1 MTITLTGSNSFA
13 LQQRL
18 HQLMSDF
25 EKNHGGL
32 AIERLDGEEVTYDQV
47 LGAIESMPFLAS
59 KKLVIIHSLSGNK
72 PAAGQLE
79 KILDAASDTADIV
92 FVEPKPDKRSVF
104 YKTLKKRT
112 ELEEFNEP
120 DDRTLATWL
129 VAEAKRR
136 EAILSASDANY
147 LIQRVGLNQQLLE
160 NELLKLVA
168 YDPKITRQT
177 IDLLTEASPE
187 GTIFN
192 LLDAAFAGNKKRVLE
207 LYKAQ
212 RAQRV
217 EPQAILAMIVWQL
230 YPVTILQA
238 AGDRSIDEVARD
250 TKLNPFVLR
259 KSKTIA
265 DKLSREELSNLLN
278 VLTELDHRFKSEAI
292 DTDEAL
298 QYLLLTLAKN

>member
-1 MTITLTGSNSFA
+1 V
-13 LQQRL
+13 
-18 HQLMSDF
+18 
-25 EKNHGGL
+25 
-32 AIERLDGEEVTYDQV
+32 ERLDGEEVTSEQV

-59 KKLVIIHSLSGNK
+59 KKLVIIHSLSANK
-72 PAAGQLE
+72 SAAEQVE
-79 KILDAASDTADIV
+79 KLLDAASETVDV
-92 FVEPKPDKRSVF
+92 VLVEPKPDKRSLF

-120 DDRTLATWL
+120 DERALVHWL
-129 VAEAKRR
+129 VSEAK
-136 EAILSASDANY
+136 AKDATLSPNDANY
-147 LIQRVGLNQQLLE
+147 LVQRVGLSQQLLE
-160 NELLKLVA
+160 NELTKLVA
-168 YDPKITRQT
+168 YNPKITRQT

-217 EPQAILAMIVWQL
+217 EPQAILAMIIWQL
-230 YPVTILQA
+230 YPVTIVQA
-238 AGDRSIDEVARD
+238 AGDRSIDEIARD

-265 DKLSREELSNLLN
+265 DKLTRVELSDLLN
-278 VLTELDHRFKSEAI
+278 VLTDLDHRFKSEPI
-292 DTDEAL
+292 DPDEAL
-298 QYLLLTLAKN
+298 QYLLLSVV

>member
-1 MTITLTGSNSFA
+1 MITSLVGSNNFA
-13 LQQRL
+13 LQKRL
-18 HQLMSDF
+18 QGIVDLF
-25 EKNHGGL
+25 IKKHGDL
-32 AIERLDGEEVTYDQV
+32 AIERLDGEEVTHQHV

-72 PAAGQLE
+72 QAAEQIKKL
-79 KILDAASDTADIV
+79 LDAASETVDII
-92 FVEPKPDKRSVF
+92 FVEPKPDKRGVF
-104 YKTLKKRT
+104 YKALKKQT

-120 DDRTLATWL
+120 DDRTLADWL
-129 VAEAKRR
+129 VTEAKRR

-147 LIQRVGLNQQLLE
+147 LMQRVGLQQQLLE
-160 NELLKLVA
+160 NELSKLVA
-168 YDPKITRQT
+168 YNPKITRQT
-177 IDLLTEASPE
+177 IDLLTDASAE

-207 LYKAQ
+207 LYKSQ

-230 YPVTILQA
+230 YPVAILRA

-259 KSKTIA
+259 KSKSIA
-265 DKLSREELSNLLN
+265 DKLTREELSDLLT
-278 VLTELDHRFKSEAI
+278 VLTDLDRRFKSEPI

-298 QYLLLTLAKN
+298 QYVLLTLTG